1 MKRRSTEAMRCHHE
15 VMAGTP
21 EGLSADARVLL
32 DAVTAMSSDL
42 ELDRVLRRIVE
53 SACALTNAR
62 FGALG
67 VIGDHDDLSA
77 FITHGVDD
85 AGRAAIGDP
94 PHGRGIL
101 GLLIHHPGPLRLPRL
116 QEHPASYGFPANHP
130 PMTSFLGVPVLV
142 RGVAFGNLYLTEKA
156 GGAEFTD
163 QDQALVEALASAAGV
178 VVQNARAYAL
188 SERQR
193 TWLEATARLDQ
204 SLRPGAP
211 VSDALDLV
219 AVAARIVSRSPTVA
233 VLYAET
239 DADRPTVVSSEGRE
253 ADRASEIVARAG
265 TAVDAA
271 FAGERPEPVPLDDE
285 RLAVAVPIRAEVFG
299 RTVLVVEL
307 DPRQERGMLGTD
319 LDMLAAFGDQAG
331 LALDRARALA
341 DREQLAIVSDRDRI
355 ARDLHDLVI
364 QRLFATGLQLQGV
377 RGQVLSPVVAERID
391 STVADLDTTIRDIR
405 STIFALQQR
414 GTSSLRAQ
422 LTGLALEYE
431 RVLGFSPVVRTT
443 GPLDTAVPTAIAD
456 HLLAALREALS
467 NAARHAAADH
477 VTVDLSCDAA
487 QVVLV
492 VADDGVGIRPGGR
505 ESGLRNLRTRA
516 ADIGG
521 ELDVTAADPRG
532 TTLRLAVPLDG

>member
-1 MKRRSTEAMRCHHE
+1 
-15 VMAGTP
+15 MAGTS
-21 EGLSADARVLL
+21 EGLSSDARVLL
-32 DAVTAMSSDL
+32 DAVAAMSSSL
-42 ELDRVLRRIVE
+42 ELDKVLRRIIE
-53 SACALTNAR
+53 SACELTGAR

-85 AGRAAIGDP
+85 TGRAAIGDP

-101 GLLIHHPGPLRLPRL
+101 GLLIHHPGPLRLSRL
-116 QEHPASYGFPANHP
+116 QEHPASFGFPANHP

-156 GGAEFTD
+156 GGAEFTE

-193 TWLEATARLDQ
+193 TWLEATARLEQ
-204 SLRPGAP
+204 ALRPGAS
-211 VSDALDLV
+211 VQETLDLV
-219 AVAARIVSRSPTVA
+219 AIATRIVSRSPTVA
-233 VLYAET
+233 VLYA
-239 DADRPTVVSSEGRE
+239 DADRLPVVISTEGRE
-253 ADRASEIVARAG
+253 AERAG
-265 TAVDAA
+265 EVVERAGDAVREA
-271 FAGERPEPVPLDDE
+271 FAGGRPAPVPLADE
-285 RLAVAVPIRAEVFG
+285 RLAVAMPIRAELFG
-299 RTVLVVEL
+299 PTVLVVEL
-307 DPRQERGMLGTD
+307 DPRQERGMLSTD
-319 LDMLAAFGDQAG
+319 LDMLAAFGEQAG

-377 RGQVLSPVVAERID
+377 RGQVVSPVVADRID
-391 STVADLDTTIRDIR
+391 STVAALDTTIRDIR

-414 GTSSLRAQ
+414 GTPSLRAQ
-422 LTGLALEYE
+422 VTGLALEYE

-443 GPLDTAVPTAIAD
+443 GPLDTTVPDDIAE
-456 HLLAALREALS
+456 HMVAALREALS
-467 NAARHAAADH
+467 NAARHAAASQ
-477 VTVDLSCDAA
+477 VSVELVCDAT
-487 QVVLV
+487 QVTLL
-492 VADDGVGIRPGGR
+492 VADDGVGIRAGGR

-516 ADIGG
+516 ADLGG
-521 ELDVTAADPRG
+521 VLEVARDEPHG
-532 TTLRLAVPLDG
+532 TVLRFTVPVAG

>member
-1 MKRRSTEAMRCHHE
+1 
-15 VMAGTP
+15 MAGSV
-21 EGLSADARVLL
+21 EGLSSDARVLL
-32 DAVTAMSSDL
+32 DAVAAMSSDL
-42 ELDRVLRRIVE
+42 ELDKVLRRIVE
-53 SACALTNAR
+53 SACELTTAR

-77 FITHGVDD
+77 FITHGVDAD
-85 AGRAAIGDP
+85 GRAAIGDP

-101 GLLIHHPGPLRLPRL
+101 GLLIHHPGPLRLTRL

-156 GGAEFTD
+156 DGVEFTD

-204 SLRPGAP
+204 ALRPTAS
-211 VSDALDLV
+211 VREALDLV

-233 VLYAET
+233 VLYAGSDGAPAVIST
-239 DADRPTVVSSEGRE
+239 EGRE
-253 ADRASEIVARAG
+253 AERAHEVVELAG
-265 TAVDAA
+265 DAVRAA
-271 FAGERPEPVPLDDE
+271 FRGERAQPVPRADE
-285 RLAVAVPIRAEVFG
+285 RRAVAVPIRAELFG
-299 RTVLVVEL
+299 PTVLGFEL

-319 LDMLAAFGDQAG
+319 LDMLASFGDQAG

-377 RGQVLSPVVAERID
+377 RGQVASPVVAERID

-405 STIFALQQR
+405 STIFALQQS
-414 GTSSLRAQ
+414 GTTSLRAQ
-422 LTGLALEYE
+422 VTGLALEYE
-431 RVLGFSPVVRTT
+431 RVLGFAPAVRTRGPIDT
-443 GPLDTAVPTAIAD
+443 GVPDGFRD

-467 NAARHAAADH
+467 NAARHASAAS
-477 VTVDLSCDAA
+477 VTVELSCDGHG
-487 QVVLV
+487 VTLLV
-492 VADDGVGIRPGGR
+492 TDDGVGIRPGGR

-516 ADIGG
+516 ADLGG
-521 ELDVTAADPRG
+521 ELEVARAEPRG
-532 TTLRLAVPLDG
+532 TALRLTVPIAR

>member
-1 MKRRSTEAMRCHHE
+1 MGGS
-15 VMAGTP
+15 V
-21 EGLSADARVLL
+21 EGLSSDARVLL
-32 DAVTAMSSDL
+32 DAVAAMSSDL
-42 ELDRVLRRIVE
+42 ELDKVLRRIVE
-53 SACALTNAR
+53 SACELTNAR
-62 FGALG
+62 YGALG

-85 AGRAAIGDP
+85 TGRAAIGDP

-101 GLLIHHPGPLRLPRL
+101 GLLIHHPGPLRLSRL

-156 GGAEFTD
+156 GGAEFTE

-188 SERQR
+188 SERGR
-193 TWLEATARLDQ
+193 TWLEATARLDRA
-204 SLRPGAP
+204 LRPSAS
-211 VSDALDLV
+211 VRDALDLV
-219 AVAARIVSRSPTVA
+219 AVAARVVSRSPTVA
-233 VLYAET
+233 VLYA
-239 DADRPTVVSSEGRE
+239 DADGTPSIVSTDGRDAERAAELVELAGDTVR
-253 ADRASEIVARAG
+253 
-265 TAVDAA
+265 AA
-271 FAGERPEPVPLDDE
+271 FAGERPEPVPLADE
-285 RLAVAVPIRAEVFG
+285 RLAVAVPIRAELFG
-299 RTVLVVEL
+299 ATVLVVEL

-319 LDMLAAFGDQAG
+319 LDMLASFGDQAS

-377 RGQVLSPVVAERID
+377 RGQVVSPVVADRID

-422 LTGLALEYE
+422 VTGLALEYE
-431 RVLGFSPVVRTT
+431 RVLGFAPAVRAAGPV
-443 GPLDTAVPTAIAD
+443 DTSVPDEIGD

-467 NAARHAAADH
+467 NAARHAQAHH
-477 VTVDLSCDAA
+477 VTVEVACDAGH
-487 QVVLV
+487 VSLEVT
-492 VADDGVGIRPGGR
+492 DDGIGIRPGGR
-505 ESGLRNLRTRA
+505 ESGLHNLRTRA
-516 ADIGG
+516 ADLGG
-521 ELDVTAADPRG
+521 ELQLVQAQPRG
-532 TTLRLAVPLDG
+532 TTLRLTVPVSR

>member
-1 MKRRSTEAMRCHHE
+1 
-15 VMAGTP
+15 MAGSV
-21 EGLSADARVLL
+21 EGLSSDARVLL
-32 DAVTAMSSDL
+32 DAVAAMSSDL
-42 ELDRVLRRIVE
+42 ELDKVLRRIVE
-53 SACALTNAR
+53 SACELTTAR

-85 AGRAAIGDP
+85 DGRAAIGEP

-101 GLLIHHPGPLRLPRL
+101 GLLIHHPGPLRLTRL

-156 GGAEFTD
+156 GGVEFTD

-193 TWLEATARLDQ
+193 TWLEATSRLDQ
-204 SLRPGAP
+204 ALRPTAA
-211 VSDALDLV
+211 VHEALDLV

-233 VLYAET
+233 VLYAGP
-239 DADRPTVVSSEGRE
+239 DGDPVVVSTEGRE
-253 ADRASEIVARAG
+253 ADRADEVVRIADE
-265 TAVDAA
+265 AVRAA
-271 FAGERPEPVPLDDE
+271 FAGGRPDPVPLADE
-285 RLAVAVPIRAEVFG
+285 RLAVAVPIRAELFG
-299 RTVLVVEL
+299 ATVLVVEL
-307 DPRQERGMLGTD
+307 DPRQERGMLGSD
-319 LDMLAAFGDQAG
+319 LDMLASFGDQAG

-377 RGQVLSPVVAERID
+377 RGQVTSPVVAERID
-391 STVADLDTTIRDIR
+391 STVVDLDTTIRDIR
-405 STIFALQQR
+405 STIFALQR
-414 GTSSLRAQ
+414 GGSASLRAQ
-422 LTGLALEYE
+422 IAGLALEYE
-431 RVLGFSPVVRTT
+431 GVLGFAPIVRTT
-443 GPLDTAVPTAIAD
+443 GPVDSAVPDDIGG

-467 NAARHAAADH
+467 NTARHAE
-477 VTVDLSCDAA
+477 AA
-487 QVVLV
+487 QVTVEVACDAGDVTLV
-492 VADDGVGIRPGGR
+492 VTDDGVGIRPGGR

-516 ADIGG
+516 ADLGG
-521 ELDVTAADPRG
+521 ELEVGPAQPRG
-532 TTLRLAVPLDG
+532 TTLRLSVPLTR

>member
-1 MKRRSTEAMRCHHE
+1 
-15 VMAGTP
+15 MARIE
-21 EGLSADARVLL
+21 EGLSSDARVLL
-32 DAVTAMSSDL
+32 DAVAAMSSDL
-42 ELDRVLRRIVE
+42 ELDKVLRRIVE
-53 SACALTNAR
+53 SACELTTAR

-85 AGRAAIGDP
+85 AGRARIGDP

-101 GLLIHHPGPLRLPRL
+101 GLLIHHPGPLRLSRL

-156 GGAEFTD
+156 GGVEFTD

-204 SLRPGAP
+204 ALRPGAP
-211 VSDALDLV
+211 VEEALGLV
-219 AVAARIVSRSPTVA
+219 SVAARIVSRSPTVA
-233 VLYAET
+233 VLHAGP
-239 DADRPTVVSSEGRE
+239 DGRPAVISTEGRE
-253 ADRASEIVARAG
+253 AERADEVVALASD
-265 TAVDAA
+265 AVHAA
-271 FAGERPEPVPLDDE
+271 FAGERPAPVPLADE
-285 RLAVAVPIRAEVFG
+285 RLAVAMPIRAELFG
-299 RTVLVVEL
+299 ATVLVVVL
-307 DPRQERGMLGTD
+307 DPRQERGMLSSD
-319 LDMLAAFGDQAG
+319 LDMLASFGDQAG

-377 RGQVLSPVVAERID
+377 RGQVVSPVVAERID
-391 STVADLDTTIRDIR
+391 STVADLDATIRDIR

-414 GTSSLRAQ
+414 VPTSLRAQ
-422 LTGLALEYE
+422 VSSLVLEYE
-431 RVLGFSPVVRTT
+431 GVLGFSPAVRTA
-443 GPLDTAVPTAIAD
+443 GPVDTAVPDDIAD
-456 HLLAALREALS
+456 HLMAALREALS
-467 NAARHAAADH
+467 NAARHAGADG
-477 VTVDLSCDAA
+477 VTVDVSCDAR
-487 QVVLV
+487 QVTLAVT
-492 VADDGVGIRPGGR
+492 DDGVGIRPGGR

-516 ADIGG
+516 ADLNGDL
-521 ELDVTAADPRG
+521 EVSPAVPRG
-532 TTLRLAVPLDG
+532 TTLRLTVPLPR